1 MEHFGVVLASVFS
14 SWLLERR
21 TSTASVS
28 KPTRLK
34 SSINPQI
41 AMFKAVYRG
50 EADDSA
56 FSR

>member
-1 MEHFGVVLASVFS
+1 MGSFELEF
-14 SWLLERR
+14 LLVARNTR

-34 SSINPQI
+34 SSTNSQI
-41 AMFKAVYRG
+41 AMFSALYRG

>member
-1 MEHFGVVLASVFS
+1 MQIFLRVTFRWHGGKET
-14 SWLLERR
+14 R

-28 KPTRLK
+28 NPTRLK
-34 SSINPQI
+34 SSINAQI
-41 AMFKAVYRG
+41 AMFNALYRG